1 SMAVHEGYIEKNFC
15 LFTKVKA
22 KNKGRK

>member
-1 SMAVHEGYIEKNFC
+1 EGYIEKNFC